1 MAPGIA
7 GNVYA
12 FSLRFEKGVLSG
24 DLQEVQPFEV
34 ASHQRV
40 NIRWD
45 TQSPYPNATWLLGG
59 VAQVELPHGYQ
70 KLGQDGIQIQCS
82 GDDFFWDHVQQ
93 GHGSALILLLPVGYT
108 LAHELVPASQQQRAR
123 IRTTW
128 GKGIPGANRH
138 SVSHRTQSRRQQP
151 QDHMALE
158 RNKGSDCNGD
168 HQNQ

>member
-12 FSLRFEKGVLSG
+12 FSLRFEKGVLGG

-70 KLGQDGIQIQCS
+70 KLGQDGIQIQRS

-93 GHGSALILLLPVGYT
+93 GHGSALILLLPVGYSWLT
-108 LAHELVPASQQQRAR
+108 SWYRQSAATCKDTHDLGQKNTGGESPFCISSNPESAS
-123 IRTTW
+123 TTS
-128 GKGIPGANRH
+128 GPHGA
-138 SVSHRTQSRRQQP
+138 
-151 QDHMALE
+151 
-158 RNKGSDCNGD
+158 
-168 HQNQ
+168 